1 MVVPMKWQY
10 EQQCNAAA
18 LKEIGVPVLK
28 KLNVEKINKVQS
40 WVDSEH
46 KVDIHY
52 PDRTDFIISKLFEE
66 HVTNI
71 LDEKKWDSHYE
82 LKYDVSEKVKREL
95 LKKPSK

>member
-1 MVVPMKWQY
+1 MKWQY

-40 WVDSEH
+40 WVDSELN
-46 KVDIHY
+46 VDIQY
-52 PDRTDFIISKLFEE
+52 PDQTDFIISKLFEE